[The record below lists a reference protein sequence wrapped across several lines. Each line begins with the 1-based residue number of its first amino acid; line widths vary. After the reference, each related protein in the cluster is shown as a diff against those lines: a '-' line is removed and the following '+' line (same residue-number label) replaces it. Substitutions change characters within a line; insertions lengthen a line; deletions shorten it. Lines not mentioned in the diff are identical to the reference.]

1 MYKITNVHVMKN
13 LKKAK
18 RIHILVSVSKRSR
31 QFKKYINIG
40 RRKMYIKYRIKEKMY
55 NYNTY
60 NDKTYNY
67 IVKIQNV

>member
-31 QFKKYINIG
+31 QFQKYLNIG
-40 RRKMYIKYRIKEKMY
+40 RRKMYIKYRIKDKMY
-55 NYNTY
+55 DYNTY

>member
-1 MYKITNVHVMKN
+1 MKN

-31 QFKKYINIG
+31 QFQKYLNIG
-40 RRKMYIKYRIKEKMY
+40 RRKMYIKYRIKDKMY
-55 NYNTY
+55 DYNTY